1 MPHPRK
7 FRFGIQL
14 ANAGSHASWA
24 DAARK
29 AEDLGYSSLF
39 LPDHFGDQFAPV
51 PALAA
56 AAAVTTSLRVGALV
70 WDNDYKHPVV
80 LAKEAATIDVMSG
93 GRLEF
98 GIGAGWMNTD
108 YEQSGIPKDP
118 ASVRIARLA
127 EAVAI
132 YKGLWGPG
140 EFSFS
145 GEHYTISNLDGLPKP
160 IQQPHPPVLIGGGG
174 PKMIALAAREADIVG
189 INPTIAKGYVNA
201 SSASE
206 IAPDH
211 IGKKVDRLREEAGD
225 RFQDLELNILVF
237 ATMIG
242 QSASARREQ
251 MSELLSITVD
261 DLDATPN
268 AWIGDTSSVVDK
280 LRAARERWGTS
291 YFVLQGEAAMD
302 QAAPVVAEL
311 AGT

>member
-1 MPHPRK
+1 MPHPRR
-7 FRFGIQL
+7 FRFGVQL
-14 ANAGSHASWA
+14 VNAGSHASW
-24 DAARK
+24 DEVARR

-56 AAAVTTSLRVGALV
+56 AAAVTTTLRVGALV

-80 LAKEAATIDVMSG
+80 LAKEAATIDVISG

-108 YEQSGIPKDP
+108 YEQSGIPKEP
-118 ASVRIARLA
+118 ASVRIARLT

-140 EFSFS
+140 EFSFE
-145 GEHYTISNLDGLPKP
+145 GEHYQIANLDGLPKP
-160 IQQPHPPVLIGGGG
+160 VQQPHPPLLIGGGG

-189 INPTIAKGYVNA
+189 INPTIAKGYVDA

-206 IAPDH
+206 MAPAH
-211 IGKKVDRLREEAGD
+211 VGKKVDRLRDEAGD
-225 RFQDLELNILVF
+225 RFQDLELNVLVF

-242 QSASARREQ
+242 QSASGRRDE
-251 MSELLSITVD
+251 MAKLLSITVD
-261 DLDATPN
+261 DLDATPH
-268 AWIGDTSSVVDK
+268 AWVGDTSTVADQ

-291 YFVLQGEAAMD
+291 YFVVQGEVAMEK
-302 QAAPVVAEL
+302 AAPVVAEL